1 MKKSLVFMCLIMVV
15 LASFKLPDESLFKVP
30 TNWPKPNY
38 DFSKNPLTKE
48 KIFLGRTLFY
58 DPILSADNSISCSSC
73 HSPFTAFTHTDHTL
87 SHGIEDRIGTRNSP
101 ALMNL
106 AWQKSF
112 MWDGAIHHLDAQA
125 LAPISH
131 PDEMASNIA
140 DVVNRLQKKNRYK
153 KLFALAYGDSLVSGE
168 RTLKALSQFMLTLV
182 SASSK
187 YDKIQRKEA
196 GFSFTEAEAKGYEL
210 FKSNCAVCHTEPL
223 FTNNEFENNGLEP
236 DTNLNDIGRKKISQK
251 ESDLYKFKVPSLRN
265 IEFSYPYMHDGRYQN
280 LEMVMFHYSA
290 NIYDSKTLSKYLK
303 KKIEL
308 GSNEKSQLISF
319 LKTLSDESFLRN
331 GQNGFPR

>member
-1 MKKSLVFMCLIMVV
+1 MKKTSLFFCLMLIAL
-15 LASFKLPDESLFKVP
+15 LAFKLPDDSLFRIP
-30 TNWPKPNY
+30 QNWPKPHY
-38 DFSKNPLTKE
+38 DFNKNPLTKE

-58 DPILSADNSISCSSC
+58 DPILSADNSVSCSSC

-131 PDEMASNIA
+131 PDEMGSNIA

-153 KLFALAYGDSLVSGE
+153 KLFAQAYGDSLVSGE
-168 RTLKALSQFMLTLV
+168 RTLKAISQFMLTLV
-182 SASSK
+182 SSNSK
-187 YDKIQRKEA
+187 YDKVQRKEP
-196 GFSFTEAEAKGYEL
+196 GFSFTEVEAKGYEL
-210 FKSNCAVCHTEPL
+210 FKSNCAVCHAEPL

-280 LEMVMFHYSA
+280 LEMVMFHYSN
-290 NIYDSKTLSKYLK
+290 NIFDSKTLSKHLK
-303 KKIEL
+303 KKIQLSSEDK
-308 GSNEKSQLISF
+308 SNIISF

-331 GQNGFPR
+331 SQNGFPR

>member
-1 MKKSLVFMCLIMVV
+1 
-15 LASFKLPDESLFKVP
+15 
-30 TNWPKPNY
+30 
-38 DFSKNPLTKE
+38 
-48 KIFLGRTLFY
+48 
-58 DPILSADNSISCSSC
+58 
-73 HSPFTAFTHTDHTL
+73 
-87 SHGIEDRIGTRNSP
+87 
-101 ALMNL
+101 MNL

-290 NIYDSKTLSKYLK
+290 NIYYSKTLSKHLK

>member
-1 MKKSLVFMCLIMVV
+1 MKKTSLFFCLMLIGL
-15 LASFKLPDESLFKVP
+15 LAFKLPDESLFKIP
-30 TNWPKPNY
+30 ENWPKPYY
-38 DFSKNPLTKE
+38 DFNKNPLTKE

-58 DPILSADNSISCSSC
+58 DPILSADNSVSCSSC

-87 SHGIEDRIGTRNSP
+87 SHGIDDRIGTRNSP

-131 PDEMASNIA
+131 PDEMGSNIA

-153 KLFALAYGDSLVSGE
+153 KLFAQAYGDSLVTGE
-168 RTLKALSQFMLTLV
+168 RTLKAISQFMLTLV
-182 SASSK
+182 SSNSK
-187 YDKIQRKEA
+187 YDKVQRKEP
-196 GFSFTEAEAKGYEL
+196 GFSFTEAEEKGYEL
-210 FKSNCAVCHTEPL
+210 FKSNCAVCHAEPL
-223 FTNNEFENNGLEP
+223 FTNNDFENNGLEP

-280 LEMVMFHYSA
+280 LEMALFHYSN
-290 NIYDSKTLSKYLK
+290 NIFDSKTLSKHLK
-303 KKIEL
+303 KKIQFSSEDK
-308 GSNEKSQLISF
+308 SNIISF

-331 GQNGFPR
+331 SQNGFPR